1 MKIFNSHIRL
11 SQSLAGLCLLVC
23 GLILFNFFG
32 NSARGYIDTTSL
44 FYWWGFQWFNPQSQ
58 TEHGPIILVLSLWL
72 FTRNLKR
79 PSLDHNSPS
88 PWLGLFIIMSSLLL
102 HIFGYLVQQSRIS
115 IVGFLVFLIGSSY
128 FLGGS
133 RWGKASIFPCT
144 LMLFALPLE
153 FLTNAI
159 GFTMRLNVIKVSYF
173 LAQFCGIDIIRS
185 GTQLLSADGAYQYDV
200 APACSGIRSLVALS
214 ALSLILGYLSFRSW
228 WRRILLFALSIPYAF
243 VGNVIRIFTIII
255 VAELFGQKA
264 GTLVHEWFGFII
276 FIIVLGLAMLTVSL
290 LCRYLPESE
299 KKGEDLINS
308 RPEDS
313 DSGIKAVIP
322 FTGVGTTV
330 LIITLLLSSLFTAI
344 LTRRIDAISHNG
356 KCGIALAGNEVDPVP
371 FPSMLNIDWAGREY
385 PVSEVEKD
393 NLPPDTGFSRKSYVN
408 LLHPEQEVKISIV
421 LSGKDRSSIH
431 RPELCLVGQGWTIK
445 DNFSHNFKVSKMK
458 GGLLPATVLRVE
470 HSVNSADGTE
480 VLIPALFA
488 YWFVGADTVVPTH
501 GERLFHMARERLF
514 GFNVNRWAYVFAQ
527 TICPDGEDAGLQ
539 RLQEVIALTVD
550 QFQEAGFTKKDES

>member
-1 MKIFNSHIRL
+1 M

-23 GLILFNFFG
+23 GLIIFNFFG

-58 TEHGPIILVLSLWL
+58 TEHGPIILALSLWI
-72 FTRNLKR
+72 FFRNLKA
-79 PSLDHNSPS
+79 PSPAQNSPS
-88 PWLGLFIIMSSLLL
+88 PWLGLFIIIGSLLL
-102 HIFGYLVQQSRIS
+102 HILGYLVQQSRIS
-115 IVGFLVFLIGSSY
+115 IVGFLIFLIGSSY
-128 FLGGS
+128 LLGGS

-159 GFTMRLNVIKVSYF
+159 GFTMRLYVIKVSYF

-214 ALSLILGYLSFRSW
+214 ALSLILGYLTFRSW
-228 WRRILLFALSIPYAF
+228 WRRVLLFVVSIPYAF

-290 LCRYLPESE
+290 LGRYLPETD
-299 KKGEDLINS
+299 KKGVDSFDSL
-308 RPEDS
+308 PEHS
-313 DSGIKAVIP
+313 DSKIKAILP

-330 LIITLLLSSLFTAI
+330 IISALLLSSLFTAM
-344 LTRRIDAISHNG
+344 LTRRIDSITHNG
-356 KCGIALAGNEVDPVP
+356 KCGIALAVNEVDPVP

-385 PVSEVEKD
+385 PVSKVEKD

-445 DNFSHNFKVSKMK
+445 DNFAHNFSVPEMK
-458 GGLLPATVLRVE
+458 GGLLPTTVLRVE
-470 HSVNSADGTE
+470 HSLTNVDDTE
-480 VLIPALFA
+480 VLIPVLFA

-501 GERLFHMARERLF
+501 GERLFQMARERLF

-527 TICPDGEDAGLQ
+527 TICPDGEDAGLE
-539 RLQEVIALTVD
+539 RLQEVIALTLD
-550 QFQEAGFTKKDES
+550 QFQEVGFSEKDES

>member
-1 MKIFNSHIRL
+1 M

-23 GLILFNFFG
+23 GLIIFNFFG
-32 NSARGYIDTTSL
+32 NSTRGYIDTTSL

-58 TEHGPIILVLSLWL
+58 TEHGPIILALSLWI
-72 FTRNLKR
+72 FSRNLKA
-79 PSLDHNSPS
+79 PSPARNSPS
-88 PWLGLFIIMSSLLL
+88 PWLGLLIIISSLLIHL
-102 HIFGYLVQQSRIS
+102 FGYLVQQSRIS
-115 IVGFLVFLIGSSY
+115 IVGFLIFLIGSSY
-128 FLGGS
+128 LLGGS

-159 GFTMRLNVIKVSYF
+159 GFMMRLYVIKVSYF

-185 GTQLLSADGAYQYDV
+185 GTQLLSADGSYQYDV

-214 ALSLILGYLSFRSW
+214 ALSLILGYLTFRSW
-228 WRRILLFALSIPYAF
+228 WRRVLLFVLSIPYAF

-290 LCRYLPESE
+290 LGRYLPETD
-299 KKGEDLINS
+299 KKGEDSINS
-308 RPEDS
+308 LPEHS
-313 DSGIKAVIP
+313 DSKIKAILP

-330 LIITLLLSSLFTAI
+330 LISALLLSSLITAM
-344 LTRRIDAISHNG
+344 LTRRIDSITHNG
-356 KCGIALAGNEVDPVP
+356 KCGIALAVNEVDPVP

-385 PVSEVEKD
+385 PVSKVEKD

-408 LLHPEQEVKISIV
+408 LLHPEQEVNISIV

-445 DNFSHNFKVSKMK
+445 DNFAHNFSVPEMK
-458 GGLLPATVLRVE
+458 GGLLPTTVLRVE
-470 HSVNSADGTE
+470 HSMYNANETE

-501 GERLFHMARERLF
+501 GERLFQMARERLF

-527 TICPDGEDAGLQ
+527 TICPDGEDAGLE
-539 RLQEVIALTVD
+539 RLQEVIALTID
-550 QFQEAGFTKKDES
+550 QFQEVGFSEKDES